1 MSGFITAPMREHAR
15 YSAVNRHQLGNWQAI
30 TSFWPTP
37 MRFDDKV
44 ALVHFLNRLNEGMA
58 KADLTALGA
67 AASPAECS
75 ESDS

>member
-1 MSGFITAPMREHAR
+1 MR
-15 YSAVNRHQLGNWQAI
+15 L
-30 TSFWPTP
+30 
-37 MRFDDKV
+37 DDKV